1 MKPDREVLRETG
13 RLAVGVLIMALVM
26 LGVYAVLGRLSA
38 AVALGGLYTSLLTVV
53 NFFLMGLTVQG
64 ITGRAAEKQRDEQE
78 MAAISKEMEN
88 RMKFSRSMRMV
99 GLFGL
104 IVLGITV
111 FKFEALPTILPIV
124 FPTVVIRV
132 MQIIDM
138 KSSGSKG
145 SEKP

>member
-78 MAAISKEMEN
+78 MAAFSKEMEN

-111 FKFEALPTILPIV
+111 FMFEALPTILPIV